1 MTEPGAAPGRLLAE
15 RSRPLPPA
23 KRRFASGTGA
33 LRSPGAV
40 RSPRCHV
47 PSRSHPTCRGRA
59 RRRATQGRNRAPC
72 PALGHGDGP
81 GEAGTH
87 RSRPPTHRHTPGAR
101 TRAGAAVLGR
111 ARCGGPVRPSVR
123 PSAPRQLSARRP
135 HREVCAALPH
145 VGGLCGAGRG
155 PAGTKR
161 SPTSALQK
169 ACCGWMGEQLHA
181 SAGRALPSS
190 STASQASRL
199 GSAAP
204 GIVQRLRLS
213 DASQKASSTAGPAEP
228 PTPRSA
234 AGKFGS
240 AAAAPRAA
248 LRALLQPPL
257 SAAFYGGVFFPWLP
271 LSLAF

>member
-1 MTEPGAAPGRLLAE
+1 MGRERRAHTAPGRRHTDTPPGPAHVQVLRCSAGPGAAA
-15 RSRPLPPA
+15 
-23 KRRFASGTGA
+23 
-33 LRSPGAV
+33 
-40 RSPRCHV
+40 
-47 PSRSHPTCRGRA
+47 PS
-59 RRRATQGRNRAPC
+59 
-72 PALGHGDGP
+72 
-81 GEAGTH
+81 
-87 RSRPPTHRHTPGAR
+87 
-101 TRAGAAVLGR
+101 
-111 ARCGGPVRPSVR
+111 VRPSVR

-204 GIVQRLRLS
+204 GIVRRLRLS

>member
-1 MTEPGAAPGRLLAE
+1 MPGPGARRWAGRGGHTPGGHT
-15 RSRPLPPA
+15 PLPA
-23 KRRFASGTGA
+23 AA
-33 LRSPGAV
+33 
-40 RSPRCHV
+40 
-47 PSRSHPTCRGRA
+47 
-59 RRRATQGRNRAPC
+59 
-72 PALGHGDGP
+72 
-81 GEAGTH
+81 
-87 RSRPPTHRHTPGAR
+87 HRHTPGTR
-101 TRAGAAVLGR
+101 TRAGAAR
-111 ARCGGPVRPSVR
+111 PGPVRQPRPSVR
-123 PSAPRQLSARRP
+123 PSIRPAAPRQLSARRP
-135 HREVCAALPH
+135 HREVCAALPR
-145 VGGLCGAGRG
+145 VGGLCGAGRS

-169 ACCGWMGEQLHA
+169 ACCGWMGEQLQA

-204 GIVQRLRLS
+204 GIVRLRLS
-213 DASQKASSTAGPAEP
+213 DAPQKASSTAGPAEP
-228 PTPRSA
+228 PSPRSA

>member
-1 MTEPGAAPGRLLAE
+1 MPG
-15 RSRPLPPA
+15 
-23 KRRFASGTGA
+23 
-33 LRSPGAV
+33 
-40 RSPRCHV
+40 
-47 PSRSHPTCRGRA
+47 
-59 RRRATQGRNRAPC
+59 
-72 PALGHGDGP
+72 
-81 GEAGTH
+81 
-87 RSRPPTHRHTPGAR
+87 PGAR
-101 TRAGAAVLGR
+101 RWAGRGGHTPLPAADTPTHPRGPHTCR
-111 ARCGGPVRPSVR
+111 CCGARPGPVRQPRPSVR

-204 GIVQRLRLS
+204 GIVRRLRLS